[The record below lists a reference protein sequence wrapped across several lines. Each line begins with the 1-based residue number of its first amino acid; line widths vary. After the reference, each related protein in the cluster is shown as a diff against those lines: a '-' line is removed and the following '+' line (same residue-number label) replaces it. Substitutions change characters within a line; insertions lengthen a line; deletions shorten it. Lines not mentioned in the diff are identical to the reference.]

1 MRLSTLVFLCLVSV
15 LPGRLAQAF
24 TLADFQF
31 DDPRKEQEFRQL
43 TEQLRCLVCQNES
56 LAGSN
61 AELAQDLR
69 REIYAMMKAGKSRD
83 DVIDFMVARYGDFV
97 LYNPPLKPST
107 YPLWLAPFVL
117 LLIGVIMLF
126 RTLARKKSEAET
138 ELSAKERQRVQDLLR
153 SESGQPPTDGEQK
166 QSESSEKS
174 TDGERKS

>member
-1 MRLSTLVFLCLVSV
+1 MRLSTLVFLCLLSA
-15 LPGRLAQAF
+15 LPGRIAEAY
-24 TLADFQF
+24 TLAEFHF

-69 REIYAMMKAGKSRD
+69 REIYTMMKAGKSRD

-97 LYNPPLKPST
+97 LYNPPLKPAT

-126 RTLARKKSEAET
+126 RTLAKKKSEAET
-138 ELSAKERQRVQDLLR
+138 ELSAKERQRIKELL
-153 SESGQPPTDGEQK
+153 
-166 QSESSEKS
+166 QSESSQTA
-174 TDGERKS
+174 TDGGRKS